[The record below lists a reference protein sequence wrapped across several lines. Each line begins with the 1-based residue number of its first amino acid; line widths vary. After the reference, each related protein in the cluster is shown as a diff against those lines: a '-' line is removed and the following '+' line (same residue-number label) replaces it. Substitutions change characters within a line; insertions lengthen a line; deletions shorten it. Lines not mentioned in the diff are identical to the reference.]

1 VLDLYIVLHTCNLL
15 VSWPV
20 IGWLCFSLQLYGKV
34 ANLRILVCGGDGTA
48 GWVLSVIDS
57 MNIKPHPPVAVLPL
71 GTGNDLART
80 LNWGGV
86 SISLCRLLL
95 LFQHASL
102 GVLSTKRR
110 YQSPEWTILS
120 HVSCFIQEE
129 VIGFQ
134 VLLGSLIHLVRGRP
148 GGLLQFCKGGGC

>member
-1 VLDLYIVLHTCNLL
+1 
-15 VSWPV
+15 V

-95 LFQHASL
+95 LFRHAPL
-102 GVLSTKRR
+102 GVLSTKHR

-120 HVSCFIQEE
+120 HVNCFIQEE
-129 VIGFQ
+129 VIAFQ
-134 VLLGSLIHLVRGRP
+134 VLLGSLIHLV
-148 GGLLQFCKGGGC
+148 